1 MKKQLLFVAL
11 STLMGGGSVALAD
24 TSLLTTAD
32 GWTKITSISQTDIA
46 DNYYVFVD
54 NDADLMLGLA
64 SSTTQSNNAMF
75 YQTSVSDLT
84 KDLAKVWMLEVNGE
98 NYGLR
103 NLSLNAYQ
111 LQTEGSSDGKSL
123 YWRTN
128 DQDASISWTGLGL
141 SYADGAWSLTSTQYS
156 RPLGIYNNTEGS
168 PAEGNELGAND
179 AGKGQKF
186 QIYSIPKATFNAK
199 LLDGA
204 SAESAVDATALIYNP
219 TFDYANNN
227 KRIGCWSGTVTY
239 QSNGNSGNYNY
250 GNGAIEMYH
259 MPSFDLNQTLTNLP
273 HGKYQV
279 SVQVVQSGTYTAE
292 LYATSNGTTK
302 TTTAN
307 TATDGDFAT
316 NAKALAADRTKGKIT
331 VETVVVDGKM
341 TIGLRDASSS
351 SSWIVFDNFTMSY
364 LGTADLSEYV
374 TAYETALAAAKAVD
388 QKSPMNGEVL
398 TALTTALSTYGTVD
412 KTSQDAL
419 VAATCALNTATANA
433 TTSIASYA
441 KANTVLENT
450 LKFINSTNFYTAEAL
465 TTYKTSDYTTPKGKY
480 DARTLTDAEAAA
492 LQDPYALG
500 SWKVERNVWA
510 LLRSTWSDNSLNINT
525 WSTEGDTDG
534 SNFVRPFV
542 EWWVDGSSTLPV
554 GTKTGTL
561 GGLTAGKVYE
571 VSANVRVRQ
580 SNSQTEVKGV
590 TMDVNGGA
598 SVNVCDGDQIGS
610 SQLYLKKEAKTY
622 GLVGEDGKLNVNF
635 TAADGNTISWLAF
648 KDVNYTATDIAVLDE
663 DGDNS
668 SITAAEDTNIGVKR
682 SFTACTWN
690 SVVLPFDMTYS
701 QVQALFGSGTKTAEY
716 TGATA
721 DDANKA
727 ITLNFSTSEGNNV
740 AIKANTPC
748 LVRPVKSVTFAVAE
762 GVNVVAP
769 TSSSL
774 AVTDDLVNFVGTY
787 SKGGLT
793 VTDKDY
799 FVSTD
804 NKLYQAK
811 GGETIKAFR
820 AIFRLND
827 AAQSDAKIM
836 MSFGGTDGTTSIQSV
851 GKTNTEK
858 YNVYNLAGQV
868 VKRNATSLDGLQK
881 GLYIVNGKKVV
892 VD

>member
-1 MKKQLLFVAL
+1 
-11 STLMGGGSVALAD
+11 
-24 TSLLTTAD
+24 
-32 GWTKITSISQTDIA
+32 
-46 DNYYVFVD
+46 
-54 NDADLMLGLA
+54 MLGLA
-64 SSTTQSNNAMF
+64 SSTNQTYNAMF
-75 YQTSVSDLT
+75 YQASVSDLT

-111 LQTEGSSDGKSL
+111 LQTEWSGDGKSL

-128 DQDASISWTGLGL
+128 DQDASIEWTGLGL
-141 SYADGAWSLTSTQYS
+141 SYADDAWSLTSTKNS

-179 AGKGQKF
+179 AGNGQKF

-199 LLDGA
+199 LLAGA

-219 TFDYANNN
+219 TFDYKNNN
-227 KRIGCWSGTVTY
+227 NRIGCWSGTVTY
-239 QSNGNSGNYNY
+239 QSKGNSGNYNY

-273 HGKYQV
+273 NGKYQV

-302 TTTAN
+302 TMTAN

-331 VETVVVDGKM
+331 VEVVVDDGNM

-364 LGTADLSEYV
+364 LGTVDISEYV

-398 TALTTALSTYGTVD
+398 TALTTALSNYGTVD
-412 KTSQDAL
+412 KTSQDVL
-419 VAATCALNTATANA
+419 VTATGALNTATANA
-433 TTSIASYA
+433 TASIASYA

-450 LKFINSTNFYTAEAL
+450 LKFIESTNFYTADAL
-465 TTYKTSDYTTPKGKY
+465 TAYQTSDYTTPKGKY

-500 SWKVERNVWA
+500 SHKVERNVWS
-510 LLRSTWSDNSLNINT
+510 LLRSTWSDTSLNINT
-525 WSTEGDTDG
+525 WSTEGVSDG
-534 SNFVRPFV
+534 SNFVVPFV
-542 EWWVDGSSTLPV
+542 EWWVVDSSTLPA

-561 GGLTAGKVYE
+561 GGLTTGKVCE
-571 VSANVRVRQ
+571 VSANVRVRR

-598 SVNVCDGDQIGS
+598 SVNVCDGDKIGS
-610 SQLYLKKEAKTY
+610 SQLYLKKETKTY

-648 KDVNYTATDIAVLDE
+648 KDVNYTVTDIAVLDE

-668 SITAAEDTNIGVKR
+668 SVAAAENTNIGVKR
-682 SFTACTWN
+682 SFTAYTWN

-701 QVQALFGSGTKTAEY
+701 QVQAFFGSGTKTAVY

-740 AIKANTPC
+740 SIKANTPC
-748 LVRPVKSVTFAVAE
+748 LVCPAKAVTFAVAE
-762 GVNVVAP
+762 DVNVVTPA
-769 TSSSL
+769 SSPE
-774 AVTDDLVNFVGTY
+774 VTDALVKFVGTY
-787 SKGGLT
+787 KRGGLT
-793 VTDKDY
+793 VTDQD
-799 FVSTD
+799 FFLSTD
-804 NKLYQAK
+804 NKLYRAQ
-811 GGETIKAFR
+811 GGESIKAFR
-820 AIFRLND
+820 AIFRLD
-827 AAQSDAKIM
+827 PATSSDAKVV
-836 MSFGGTDGTTSIQSV
+836 MSLDGLDDTTSIQSV
-851 GKTNTEK
+851 GKPRSAQ

-868 VKRNATSLDGLQK
+868 VKRNAASLDGLQK

-892 VD
+892 VE